1 MAIPDLGL
9 YVLDGSLNLLPQGV
23 AGELFVAGEGLARG
37 YLNRQG
43 LTAERFVANPF
54 SETGERLYRTGDLV
68 RWNAQGELE
77 YLGRADQQVKIRGFR
92 IELGEVQS
100 QLLAQPEVREAVVL
114 AKEGA
119 GGARLIAYV
128 SLNAEIAEGLLKDR
142 LGEVLPDY
150 MVPSAIVVLDALP
163 LTANGKVDRKALPE
177 PEMVSAQQY
186 EAPQGEL
193 EETLAQIWAEVLG
206 VERVG
211 RQDGF
216 FDLGGHSLL
225 ALGLLERVRAQ
236 GLRVQV
242 RTLFQHPRLAEFVQ
256 AVLEEQQEQQGE
268 QVAGEIDV
276 PPNGIPEGCTAI
288 TPDMLTLV
296 ALDEDEIARIAAAVP
311 GGAANIQDIYP
322 LAPLQEGILFHHL
335 LQSGGD
341 VFVSPNLLSFGARE
355 QLQSFV
361 HSLNQ
366 VIARHDI
373 LRTAVLWEGLSE
385 PVQVVLRQAPLQLQ
399 WPDAD
404 EAHGSRGERT

>member
-1 MAIPDLGL
+1 M
-9 YVLDGSLNLLPQGV
+9 
-23 AGELFVAGEGLARG
+23 
-37 YLNRQG
+37 
-43 LTAERFVANPF
+43 
-54 SETGERLYRTGDLV
+54 

-128 SLNAEIAEGLLKDR
+128 SLNAEIAEGLLKGR

-177 PEMVSAQQY
+177 PEMASAQEY

-216 FDLGGHSLL
+216 FELGGHSLL
-225 ALGLLERVRAQ
+225 ATQVNVRIHDVLGIEV
-236 GLRVQV
+236 GLKE
-242 RTLFQHPRLAEFVQ
+242 LFEHPELGEFVRSI
-256 AVLEEQQEQQGE
+256 EEKS
-268 QVAGEIDV
+268 
-276 PPNGIPEGCTAI
+276 TAI
-288 TPDMLTLV
+288 DPLQAQLAKSLEALKRLTTEE
-296 ALDEDEIARIAAAVP
+296 LDELI
-311 GGAANIQDIYP
+311 
-322 LAPLQEGILFHHL
+322 
-335 LQSGGD
+335 S
-341 VFVSPNLLSFGARE
+341 
-355 QLQSFV
+355 
-361 HSLNQ
+361 
-366 VIARHDI
+366 
-373 LRTAVLWEGLSE
+373 
-385 PVQVVLRQAPLQLQ
+385 
-399 WPDAD
+399 
-404 EAHGSRGERT
+404 

>member
-1 MAIPDLGL
+1 
-9 YVLDGSLNLLPQGV
+9 
-23 AGELFVAGEGLARG
+23 
-37 YLNRQG
+37 
-43 LTAERFVANPF
+43 
-54 SETGERLYRTGDLV
+54 
-68 RWNAQGELE
+68 
-77 YLGRADQQVKIRGFR
+77 DQQVKIRGFR

-128 SLNAEIAEGLLKDR
+128 SLNAEITEGLLKGR
-142 LGEVLPDY
+142 LGQALPDY
-150 MVPSAIVVLDALP
+150 MVPSAIVVLEALP

-177 PEMVSAQQY
+177 PEMASAQEY

-216 FDLGGHSLL
+216 FELGGHSLL

-242 RTLFQHPRLAEFVQ
+242 RTLFQHPRLAEFAQ
-256 AVLEEQQEQQGE
+256 AVLQAQQGDQGA

-311 GGAANIQDIYP
+311 GG
-322 LAPLQEGILFHHL
+322 
-335 LQSGGD
+335 
-341 VFVSPNLLSFGARE
+341 
-355 QLQSFV
+355 
-361 HSLNQ
+361 
-366 VIARHDI
+366 
-373 LRTAVLWEGLSE
+373 
-385 PVQVVLRQAPLQLQ
+385 
-399 WPDAD
+399 
-404 EAHGSRGERT
+404 

>member
-1 MAIPDLGL
+1 
-9 YVLDGSLNLLPQGV
+9 QGV
-23 AGELFVAGEGLARG
+23 AGELYVAGEGLARG

-68 RWNAQGELE
+68 RWSAQGELE

-119 GGARLIAYV
+119 RLIAYV
-128 SLNAEIAEGLLKDR
+128 SLRDAVEESQIKQR
-142 LGEVLPDY
+142 LGHALPDY

-193 EETLAQIWAEVLG
+193 EETLAQIWADVLG
-206 VERVG
+206 VDRVG

-216 FDLGGHSLL
+216 FELGGHSLL

-242 RTLFQHPRLAEFVQ
+242 RTLFQHP
-256 AVLEEQQEQQGE
+256 
-268 QVAGEIDV
+268 
-276 PPNGIPEGCTAI
+276 
-288 TPDMLTLV
+288 
-296 ALDEDEIARIAAAVP
+296 
-311 GGAANIQDIYP
+311 
-322 LAPLQEGILFHHL
+322 
-335 LQSGGD
+335 
-341 VFVSPNLLSFGARE
+341 
-355 QLQSFV
+355 
-361 HSLNQ
+361 
-366 VIARHDI
+366 
-373 LRTAVLWEGLSE
+373 
-385 PVQVVLRQAPLQLQ
+385 
-399 WPDAD
+399 
-404 EAHGSRGERT
+404 